1 MRRTISRQLIF
12 SFLLFSIVIIGLFGW
27 FSVRLLDSHFSEYV
41 SERRTQEIT
50 GFADEI
56 EAVYAQVGG
65 WDEESVAVIGR
76 QALQADIILKVY
88 DSQGKLIWTPT
99 AMEEQ
104 ENRQMMSSH
113 MSQMNEMMGGTES
126 EYTVTTVELNDGA
139 RTIGSLEIGTMGTY
153 FYTEHDVSFMRDIR
167 NNLLIVALLAFALS
181 LFFAV
186 WIARKLSVP
195 VFAVNRFTGEIAKGN
210 YTEQPPKETNIVE
223 IDALIRSVDSLSRQ
237 LDSQQEIRNRLSS
250 DIAHEIRTPL
260 TTLKGNLEAMLDGI
274 WEPSSE
280 RLKICYDE
288 VNRISRLIGNID
300 KINEMESNHEKLEF
314 SRFDLQALSK
324 KVATNFTA
332 AAAKKNIILAVT
344 GDPLM
349 ITADQDKISQV
360 LTNLLANAIKFTPK
374 QGNIRIEIHQ
384 EGNRAVL
391 KVSDDGIGIDPE
403 DQEKIFERFYM
414 TEPSRNS
421 KPGGQGLGLAIVK
434 SIIRKH
440 NGTVRVVS
448 NIGKGATFT
457 VSIPLEQERI

>member
-1 MRRTISRQLIF
+1 MRRTIGWNLIL
-12 SFLLFSIVIIGLFGW
+12 SFLLFSSVIIGLFGW

-41 SERRTQEIT
+41 SERRTEEIT
-50 GFADEI
+50 GFTDEI
-56 EAVYAQVGG
+56 ETVYAQTDS
-65 WDEESVAVIGR
+65 WDEEAVAVIGR

-88 DSQGKLIWTPT
+88 DSQGALIWSPSV
-99 AMEEQ
+99 MEEQ

-139 RTIGSLEIGTMGTY
+139 QKIGSLAIGTMGTY
-153 FYTEHDVSFMRDIR
+153 FYTDHDVAFMSDIR

-195 VFAVNRFTGEIAKGN
+195 VFAVSRFTGEIAKGN
-210 YTEQPPKETNIVE
+210 YTERPPKETNIVE

-237 LDSQQEIRNRLSS
+237 LDNQQEIRNRLSS

-300 KINEMESNHEKLEF
+300 KINEMESSHEKLVF
-314 SRFDLQALSK
+314 SRFDLQALSR
-324 KVATNFTA
+324 KVAANFTA
-332 AAAKKNIILAVT
+332 AAAKKQIALAVT
-344 GDPLM
+344 GEPLL

-374 QGNIRIEIHQ
+374 QGNIRIEIQQ

-421 KPGGQGLGLAIVK
+421 KSGGQGLGLAIVK
-434 SIIRKH
+434 SIIKKH

-448 NIGKGATFT
+448 TIGKGATFT
-457 VSIPLEQERI
+457 VTLPMDQN